1 MRMAIPLTSKA
12 KKLKVVIQCVMRTT
26 AECLGESDAFKP
38 WTASPS
44 RYVDSGIESG
54 AIITHQILLA
64 GSGAVESK
72 PFPVPKMSQKPEQ
85 RRYYARTNK
94 FAVELQD

>member
-12 KKLKVVIQCVMRTT
+12 KKLRVVIQCVMRTT

-54 AIITHQILLA
+54 AIITHHIRKEWA
-64 GSGAVESK
+64 GRARVSDQAHLRCAVGVG
-72 PFPVPKMSQKPEQ
+72 VPKLCFLIAAILCERQ
-85 RRYYARTNK
+85 
-94 FAVELQD
+94 